1 MEEKEAARKKSDPV
15 VVSKYPDVCK
25 SPTAPVPYPI
35 VAPFTPS
42 TAVATTVQGTKAPL
56 FTMASKIPAVQ
67 GDEAGVG
74 KGVKSGTHAGGGVS
88 EPVTSSTTVRAEKSF
103 VVRNGDLFTMN
114 GGNTLGTVVYQPG
127 GGPRAEVDAQG
138 KPKSSTNPPVT
149 PETPKETGFW
159 AGFKK
164 SAGEAWT
171 EVKGQA
177 GTVWDATGITSSA
190 EAASAARGAIWDGT
204 KGVAQLASDAAVAS
218 NPASMFTPWGRAA
231 QGRLADT
238 GSAVA
243 GAVKDRYVGAYN
255 EGGLTQALGVGT
267 FDTVRLGIEAL
278 GAKGAGLVAKSATTG
293 AKVANLADN
302 AVDAARAAD
311 KAADAAKAADT
322 AADAARAADKAT
334 DAAKA
339 ADKAEDA
346 AAAGAKAKG
355 DDGVRVKKD
364 DGDAGKAKDKDADA
378 EAAKKKKLEDDIA
391 AQHEKIKNGD
401 FTPGENPALWTGP
414 GAEDAARNAGA
425 SMLNQ
430 TPGGND
436 LLKFSDL
443 NKGNMP
449 WSMERPLWDHASA
462 QYANRLADLYGTG
475 GRLAGQPLNAFVS
488 SAERAGNIFRTIEE
502 PLLRARGVNLNI
514 IPVRPP

>member
-1 MEEKEAARKKSDPV
+1 
-15 VVSKYPDVCK
+15 
-25 SPTAPVPYPI
+25 
-35 VAPFTPS
+35 
-42 TAVATTVQGTKAPL
+42 
-56 FTMASKIPAVQ
+56 
-67 GDEAGVG
+67 VG

-88 EPVTSSTTVRAEKSF
+88 EPVTSSGTVRAEKSF
-103 VVRNGDLFTMN
+103 VVRNGDLFKMN
-114 GGNTLGTVVYQPG
+114 GGNTLGTVVYTPG
-127 GGPRAEVDAQG
+127 GGARAEVDAQG
-138 KPKSSTNPPVT
+138 KPKSDTNPAVA

-204 KGVAQLASDAAVAS
+204 KGVAQLASDVGQAA
-218 NPASMFTPWGRAA
+218 NPTAFLTPWGRAA
-231 QGRLADT
+231 QGRVFDT

-255 EGGLTQALGVGT
+255 EGGVTQALGVGT

-278 GAKGAGLVAKSATTG
+278 GAKGAGLVAKGATTG
-293 AKVANLADN
+293 AKVANIADKT
-302 AVDAARAAD
+302 VDAARAAEKATEAARAAEKATEAARAAD
-311 KAADAAKAADT
+311 KAAE
-322 AADAARAADKAT
+322 AARAADKAT
-334 DAAKA
+334 DAAKT

-346 AAAGAKAKG
+346 AAAAKKAKG
-355 DDGVRVKKD
+355 EDGVRVKKD
-364 DGDAGKAKDKDADA
+364 EGDAKKPKDKDADA
-378 EAAKKKKLEDDIA
+378 EAAKKKKLDDDIA

-401 FTPGENPALWTGP
+401 FTPGEKPALWTGP
-414 GAEDAARNAGA
+414 GAEDAARNAGS

-430 TPGGND
+430 TPGGKD
-436 LLKFSDL
+436 LLNFSDM
-443 NKGNMP
+443 NKGNLP

-475 GRLAGQPLNAFVS
+475 GRLAGQPLDAFVS